1 MHSRPI
7 LHALRAAIVLAAI
20 PALAYAAQGDLM
32 SITSHMKVAGVPN
45 MMPRAVTIQRCV
57 APGAM
62 TQPQTYTRGKHDC
75 KVSDLKRTANSVSA
89 HLVCPSVT
97 ADISMQVSGSSTHG
111 TMHMVSNAGGSPM
124 TMDQTFD
131 AKRIG
136 SCDYH
141 AK

>member
-1 MHSRPI
+1 MNTRPAF
-7 LHALRAAIVLAAI
+7 HALRVAIVLAVI

-32 SITSHMKVAGVPN
+32 SITTHMTISGAPN
-45 MMPRAVTIQRCV
+45 MMPRAMTIQRCV

-62 TQPQTYTRGKHDC
+62 TQPQTYSRGQHDC

-89 HLVCPSVT
+89 HMVCPNIT
-97 ADISMQVSGSSTHG
+97 ADIDMHMSGSSTHG
-111 TMHMVSNAGGSPM
+111 TMHMVSHAGGSPM

>member
-1 MHSRPI
+1 MNIRPAFN
-7 LHALRAAIVLAAI
+7 ALRAAIVLAII

-32 SITSHMKVAGVPN
+32 SITSHMTMTGVPN
-45 MMPRAVTIQRCV
+45 MMPHAVTIQRCV

-62 TQPQTYTRGKHDC
+62 TQPQTYSRRNHDC
-75 KVSDLKRTANSVSA
+75 TVSDLKRTASSVSA
-89 HLVCPSVT
+89 HLVCPNTT
-97 ADISMQVSGSSTHG
+97 ADIHMQIAGSSTHG
-111 TMHMVSNAGGSPM
+111 TMHMVTTAGGSPM
-124 TMDQTFD
+124 TMDETFD